1 MCRRIRVPVFNSL
14 GNIPR
19 NGIGRAHAKSQLR
32 TARVYSTRPEPTDI
46 LLSSVRLPFYH
57 ISTAVWVLWLMVVT
71 GTTDDLILI
80 DVDGM
85 GTLFLVGGQLL
96 KRLHTGLMVFPG

>member
-1 MCRRIRVPVFNSL
+1 M
-14 GNIPR
+14 
-19 NGIGRAHAKSQLR
+19 
-32 TARVYSTRPEPTDI
+32 YSTRPEPTDI